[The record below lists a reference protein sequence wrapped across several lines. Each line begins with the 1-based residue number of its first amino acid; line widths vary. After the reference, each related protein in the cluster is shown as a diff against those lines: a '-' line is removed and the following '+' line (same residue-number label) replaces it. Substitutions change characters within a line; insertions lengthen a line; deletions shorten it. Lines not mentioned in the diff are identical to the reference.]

1 MRKCPFT
8 DKPCESGFDE
18 LIDTT
23 QARMILNVS
32 RQRVRAIAQTDRIEH
47 VTIANRVFFEKKDV
61 EEYAK
66 TRKTGAP
73 RKEC

>member
-1 MRKCPFT
+1 MKKCPFN
-8 DKPCESGFDE
+8 DKPCEHGFVQ

-23 QARMILNVS
+23 QARLILNVS
-32 RQRVRAIAQTDRIEH
+32 KQRVYKIAQTERIKP
-47 VTIANRVFFEKKDV
+47 VKIANRVFFEMKDV

-66 TRKTGAP
+66 TRKVGAP